1 MSKQRF
7 VDLLTKLRE
16 WSAVHGNEEL
26 NSHLNELDAEITA
39 MDAPLSD
46 TTDDSGGS
54 TPPPDKE
61 RGS

>member
-7 VDLLTKLRE
+7 VELLAKLRE
-16 WSAVHGNEEL
+16 WSAIHGNEEL

-39 MDAPLSD
+39 MDASVS
-46 TTDDSGGS
+46 DDSGGS

>member
-16 WSAVHGNEEL
+16 WSAVYGNEEL
-26 NSHLNELDAEITA
+26 NRHLNELDAGVSA

-46 TTDDSGGS
+46 DSGG
-54 TPPPDKE
+54 
-61 RGS
+61 GN